1 MDYTHG
7 PASSQCSL
15 VHPTR
20 KSLVFLCVLQLMSIS
35 RRRGQ
40 VTCQSLTANKYM
52 GGFKA
57 CGGLQSTSTQQDV
70 LERLLALFPL
80 SFVSD
85 TIPCFWLSNEGFSPL
100 PPLLLCYVVPG
111 STASFEFSSIHPLS
125 STRSCSQA
133 SPDAMVSLPPSPT
146 PGQRSARNSQDLV
159 LLPAECS
166 LDHIIKPAQRELM
179 RGETDNFPAQGS

>member
-1 MDYTHG
+1 M
-7 PASSQCSL
+7 
-15 VHPTR
+15 
-20 KSLVFLCVLQLMSIS
+20 
-35 RRRGQ
+35 
-40 VTCQSLTANKYM
+40 
-52 GGFKA
+52 
-57 CGGLQSTSTQQDV
+57 
-70 LERLLALFPL
+70 ERLLALFLL

-133 SPDAMVSLPPSPT
+133 SPDATVSLPPPPT
-146 PGQRSARNSQDLV
+146 PGQRSARNSQDSV

-179 RGETDNFPAQGS
+179 RRETTSQHRVLNLRVCFSLVIKFSCPHTRNSHLWQSLEQRMKPSLILNKKSREKIINKVQPELELLKSSP